1 MVGLPKCTNCC
12 QMVTT
17 TCKLGGAVV
26 MPRDMSYKSE
36 TVLNWITTTDETWAR
51 AYDPELK
58 KTGYQMLSSTFTKKT
73 QGVIKSVTQKDDRSF
88 WRVWKVCM
96 CVTLFTGVRLQ
107 IHRITRQFCNIR
119 KVLQLRRNMQER
131 LRMLSP
137 YVLML

>member
-1 MVGLPKCTNCC
+1 
-12 QMVTT
+12 
-17 TCKLGGAVV
+17 
-26 MPRDMSYKSE
+26 
-36 TVLNWITTTDETWAR
+36 
-51 AYDPELK
+51 
-58 KTGYQMLSSTFTKKT
+58 MLSSTFTKKT
-73 QGVIKSVTQKDDRSF
+73 QGVIKSVTQKDDHSF
-88 WRVWKVCM
+88 WWVWKVCM